1 MHALAF
7 LNCQASICSWL
18 EVQNFAYTMLN
29 SEYSVQAY
37 ISVKYFWFK
46 WCSVSAGI
54 SMQEQLVIYDNEK
67 GRLAWMP
74 SPCDKMPKSKAAI
87 ISRIWNPEWSCQYLM
102 GWKIEEGEEENKE
115 KLRIVRKELYKQETC
130 VCTSWSLI
138 NAHNKAYLK
147 IMFVFRLRW
156 FFSFLQTHL
165 RCSLCCHK
173 FDCAV
178 HIYASFIKKETIPS
192 MLCFTWVAS
201 RNDWN
206 CNCRHGIWLSWER

>member
-7 LNCQASICSWL
+7 LNCQAMICSWL

-37 ISVKYFWFK
+37 ISVKYFWFQ

-102 GWKIEEGEEENKE
+102 GWKIEKGEEENKE

-130 VCTSWSLI
+130 VCTSWSVI
-138 NAHNKAYLK
+138 NAHNYNKAYLMIK
-147 IMFVFRLRW
+147 YVFRLRYY
-156 FFSFLQTHL
+156 FPLLRTHR
-165 RCSLCCHK
+165 RCSLCCRK

-178 HIYASFIKKETIPS
+178 NIYTSFIKKETIPS
-192 MLCFTWVAS
+192 MLCFTW
-201 RNDWN
+201 
-206 CNCRHGIWLSWER
+206 